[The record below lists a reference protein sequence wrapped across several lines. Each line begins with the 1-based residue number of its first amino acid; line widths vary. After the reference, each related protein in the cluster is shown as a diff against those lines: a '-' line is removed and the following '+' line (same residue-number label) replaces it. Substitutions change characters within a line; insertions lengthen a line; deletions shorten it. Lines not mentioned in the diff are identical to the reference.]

1 MKMEKSEFDFWQDH
15 SPHYLDMAFRRDRRK
30 TLKNPDGHGKRTGS
44 CGDTAEIFLIVR
56 SGRIRSVFFDMDGC
70 MNLNAC
76 CNTVAHLAEGKTI
89 EEAWKITPDDI
100 VNYLETLPP
109 ENTHCAELTAGA
121 FYLALTNYY
130 ELKKTPWKRLYRGN

>member
-1 MKMEKSEFDFWQDH
+1 MEKSEFDFWQDH
-15 SPHYLDMAFRRDRRK
+15 SLHYLEMAFRTDKRDII
-30 TLKNPDGHGKRTGS
+30 KNPDGYGKRTGS
-44 CGDTAEIFLIVR
+44 FGDTAEIFLIVI
-56 SGRIRSVFFDMDGC
+56 SGRIRSVFFNMDGC

-100 VNYLETLPP
+100 VNYLETLPG
-109 ENTHCAELTAGA
+109 ENTHCAELTVGA

-130 ELKKTPWKRLYRGN
+130 ELKKTPNKSNTDQIGL

>member
-1 MKMEKSEFDFWQDH
+1 
-15 SPHYLDMAFRRDRRK
+15 
-30 TLKNPDGHGKRTGS
+30 
-44 CGDTAEIFLIVR
+44 
-56 SGRIRSVFFDMDGC
+56 

>member
-1 MKMEKSEFDFWQDH
+1 MEKSKFDFWQDH
-15 SPHYLDMAFRRDRRK
+15 SLHYLEMAFHTDKRK
-30 TLKNPDGHGKRTGS
+30 IIKNPDGYGKRTGS

-56 SGRIRSVFFDMDGC
+56 SGRLRSVFFDMNGC

-109 ENTHCAELTAGA
+109 QLW
-121 FYLALTNYY
+121 ALLFSLRN
-130 ELKKTPWKRLYRGN
+130 LKPLFLLFRYRKDG

>member
-56 SGRIRSVFFDMDGC
+56 SGRIRSVFFDMDG
-70 MNLNAC
+70 L
-76 CNTVAHLAEGKTI
+76 
-89 EEAWKITPDDI
+89 
-100 VNYLETLPP
+100 
-109 ENTHCAELTAGA
+109 
-121 FYLALTNYY
+121 Y
-130 ELKKTPWKRLYRGN
+130 EP